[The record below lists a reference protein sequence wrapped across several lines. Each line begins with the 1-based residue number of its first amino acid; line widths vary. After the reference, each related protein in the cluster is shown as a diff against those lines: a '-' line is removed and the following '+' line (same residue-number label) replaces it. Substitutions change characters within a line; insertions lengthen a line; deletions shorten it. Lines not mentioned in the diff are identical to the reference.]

1 MKVKVI
7 RYSLIFDGK
16 LFPVNSVLDIPEIF
30 VSKLPNVEVLP
41 DQAPRK
47 RGRPRK
53 NISDPEYNSEKEI
66 VSQNEIQSND
76 L

>member
-16 LFPVNSVLDIPEIF
+16 LFPVNSVLDVPEIF
-30 VSKLPNVEVLP
+30 VSKLPNVEVLSEP
-41 DQAPRK
+41 VARK

-66 VSQNEIQSND
+66 VSENEN
-76 L
+76 

>member
-1 MKVKVI
+1 MLIKVI
-7 RYSLIFDGK
+7 KYSLIFDGK
-16 LFPVNSVLDIPEIF
+16 LHTVGSVLDIPEFF

-66 VSQNEIQSND
+66 VSENEN
-76 L
+76 